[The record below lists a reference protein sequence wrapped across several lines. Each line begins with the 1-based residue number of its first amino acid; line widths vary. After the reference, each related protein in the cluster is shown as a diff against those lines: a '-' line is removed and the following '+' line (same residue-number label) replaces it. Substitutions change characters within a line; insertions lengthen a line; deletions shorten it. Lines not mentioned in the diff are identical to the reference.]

1 MTVSGIMD
9 IAGDTAIAQEKT
21 DGLHVRDL
29 SVFAHGRKTALLENV
44 SFSLPA
50 GTFTAV
56 IGLSGCGKSTLL
68 RSLAGIQKPT
78 LGNIALAGHS
88 IEALKA
94 DYPLAISFLPQFA
107 SFHASLTVREI
118 LGYALALRLPAH
130 LDDKVKRDWLKNLIA
145 LSGAESFLD
154 QPYSTLSGGQMRR
167 VAIAEELVG
176 DPAFI
181 LLDEL
186 TTGLDIYS
194 DGEIMAWLRKL
205 ANDLNKTIVLVTHQT
220 EHLALC
226 DQIAFLHDGRLRSV
240 APLKT
245 LLAKEEVDSVEGLFH
260 KYTLGSKPA
269 PAFVSPRAESAREV
283 RLIKS
288 RPADGWQ
295 QFLTLLKRQCQL
307 ALRDKLTISVQ
318 LALTILFPVLV
329 AIFALEGL
337 PQLRTAGD
345 SLDTNIVRALTD
357 KFAVLKASAENASL
371 ISGLVMFQVILLALS
386 GANNGCKE
394 IAGEYQI
401 LRKERYAG
409 LSTWSYVCS
418 KFVYVTALSIVQA
431 GWMTIFVK
439 SVCGFPGSLVP
450 QFAILLLVT
459 LAMACT
465 CLAISAAIP
474 SPAKASLLSIYL
486 VGFQLPLSGAAL
498 ALPAW
503 ISTWTQP
510 LISAYWGW
518 SGFLRTLQGHG
529 YFGLVR
535 DFNKSAIADY
545 SLSVAV
551 LLAHIVIALG
561 ITAFFVK
568 RSAQAQ

>member
-1 MTVSGIMD
+1 MMAMGTMEVSREAEIEREN
-9 IAGDTAIAQEKT
+9 AG
-21 DGLHVRDL
+21 GLSVLDL
-29 SVFAHGRKTALLENV
+29 SVYAGDHGAALLKNV

-68 RSLAGIQKPT
+68 RSLAGIQRPGSGIIT
-78 LGNIALAGHS
+78 LAGHPL
-88 IEALKA
+88 ETLKA
-94 DYPLAISFLPQFA
+94 NYPLAIAFLPQFA

-118 LGYALALRLPAH
+118 LGYALSLRLPGH
-130 LDDKVKRDWLKNLIA
+130 LDAEVKTEWLRNLIA
-145 LSGAESFLD
+145 LSGAEGFLD

-205 ANDLNKTIVLVTHQT
+205 AHELKKTIVLVTHQT

-226 DQIAFLHDGRLRSV
+226 DQIAFLHAGELLAV
-240 APLKT
+240 APLDV
-245 LLAKEEVDSVEGLFH
+245 LLADQKVESVEGLFR
-260 KYTLGSKPA
+260 KYTLGTNLSPA
-269 PAFVSPRAESAREV
+269 PAEPRQENTGEI
-283 RLIKS
+283 RLVKS
-288 RPADGWQ
+288 KPADGWQ
-295 QFLTLLKRQCQL
+295 QFITLLRRQYKL
-307 ALRDKLTISVQ
+307 AVRDRLTISIQ
-318 LALTILFPVLV
+318 LALTVLFPLLV

-337 PQLRTAGD
+337 PQLRTTGEG
-345 SLDTNIVRALTD
+345 LDTNIVRALTD
-357 KFAVLKASAENASL
+357 RFSVLKVSAENASL

-409 LSTWSYVCS
+409 LSTWSYVFS
-418 KFVYVTALSIVQA
+418 KFIYVTVLSMVQA

-439 SVCGFPGSLVP
+439 SVCGFPGAIAP
-450 QFAILLLVT
+450 QFTILLLVT

-498 ALPAW
+498 ALPNW

-510 LISAYWGW
+510 FISAYWGW

-545 SLSVAV
+545 ALCIAV
-551 LLAHIVIALG
+551 LLAHIAITLG

-568 RSAQAQ
+568 RSANAQ